1 MRIQLTLYA
10 SLACHLPEK
19 GGGNAGT
26 LEVQEGVT
34 VKDILGQLKIGL
46 EVPKII
52 FLNGIH
58 AGLDDVLKNGD
69 RLAVFPPIAGG

>member
-1 MRIQLTLYA
+1 MRIQLSLYA
-10 SLACHLPEK
+10 SLASHLPEK
-19 GGGNAGT
+19 GRGNACT
-26 LEVQEGVT
+26 LEVQEGTAVR
-34 VKDILGQLKIGL
+34 DILGQLKIDL

-58 AGLDDVLKNGD
+58 AGLDDVLKNDD

>member
-10 SLACHLPEK
+10 SLASRLPETSA
-19 GGGNAGT
+19 GNACT
-26 LEVQEGVT
+26 LEVKDGAAVR
-34 VKDILGQLKIGL
+34 DILGQLKIGL

-58 AGLDDVLKNGD
+58 ASLDDVLKNGD